1 MNGRHPRHGF
11 TLVELLVVASLLAVL
26 FGMVLAV
33 GRGGQKSNVRRAAQ
47 ECASLLLSAQSRGLG
62 RPEGAAVMAEALSDN
77 ARVGGVL
84 HDAVMQPPLLVG
96 VADGKLQATAAELTG
111 GYKVRLRAVE
121 GNGRL
126 AVSPWLG
133 LRDGQLQL
141 RDTAGQTPEN
151 TIVSPRG
158 GNLDAL
164 VVRHPVT
171 GPKPT
176 KLASRV
182 AIDLKHSGVGDDPAA
197 QHGFGRFE
205 GKAPIAIVFDQTG
218 RVAEIIQQVG
228 VTGGT
233 SVDPFCPNETIYLL
247 FADREAVDQDASLTS
262 DKSVWVA
269 INPQTGRINVSSNQ
283 PSTVLT
289 TAREKARRA
298 IAVGK

>member
-1 MNGRHPRHGF
+1 MNRTRAPHGF

-26 FGMVLAV
+26 FGMVLAA
-33 GRGGQKSNVRRAAQ
+33 GRGGQKSDVRRAAQ
-47 ECASLLLSAQSRGLG
+47 ECASLLLSAQSRALG
-62 RPEGAAVMAEALSDN
+62 RPEGAAVMVEALSDN

-84 HDAVMQPPLLVG
+84 HDAIMQPPLLVG
-96 VADGKLQATAAELTG
+96 VANGQLQATADELAG
-111 GYKVRLRAVE
+111 GYKVRFRTVE

-126 AVSPWLG
+126 TVSPWLG
-133 LRDGQLQL
+133 LRNGQLQL
-141 RDTAGQTPEN
+141 RESAGQTPEN
-151 TIVSPRG
+151 TLLAPPG

-171 GPKPT
+171 GPKPI
-176 KLASRV
+176 KLSSRV
-182 AIDLKHSGVGDDPAA
+182 AIDLRHSGVGDDPAA

-205 GKAPIAIVFDQTG
+205 GQAPVAIVFDQTG
-218 RVAEIIQQVG
+218 RVAEVIQQVG
-228 VTGGT
+228 ATGGT
-233 SVDPFCPNETIYLL
+233 SADPFSPNETIYLL

-269 INPQTGRINVSSNQ
+269 INPQTGRINVSSNN
-283 PSTVLT
+283 PSTVLA